1 MMLTYFAIFR
11 EVESPA
17 INCMESL
24 RNGFNE
30 DRLIAKKSQNHKPIS
45 GCPLMSHPSM

>member
-1 MMLTYFAIFR
+1 MMLTYFAVLR

-17 INCMESL
+17 INCMV